1 MAVLTPSPKMQ
12 FESAAGVPLSG
23 GKVYTYT
30 AGTTT
35 PQATYTDSTGSTP
48 NPNPIILNSRGEAS
62 IWLGAANYKFKLTD
76 ANDVEIW
83 TVDYIS
89 APTTALSPVLS
100 GNVTIDSDT
109 PGPALKI
116 TQTGTGEVLRV
127 QDSTDPDATP
137 FVIDN
142 AGNLTCSG
150 SVSFLPTG
158 IICMWSGTIA
168 TIPSG
173 WLLCDGT
180 NGTPD
185 LRDRFIIGARQ
196 DSGGFAQ
203 TNITGSLT
211 QTGGSKDAIVVSHT
225 HTATVTDTGH
235 THTYAALNTTGN
247 HPTGTGSTE
256 ARGSVTTNTSDSNTT
271 GITVANST
279 AGSSGT
285 NANLVPYYALA
296 FIMRA

>member
-1 MAVLTPSPKMQ
+1 MAVLTPPPKMQ

-23 GKVYTYT
+23 GKLYTYT

-35 PQATYTDSTGSTP
+35 PLATFTDVTGATP
-48 NPNPIILNSRGEAS
+48 NPNPVILNSRGEAS
-62 IWLGAANYKFKLTD
+62 IWLGSANYKFKLTD

-89 APTTALSPVLS
+89 APTSAISPVLS
-100 GNVTIDSDT
+100 GNVSIDSDT

-127 QDSTDPDATP
+127 QDSTDPDSTP

-150 SVSFLPTG
+150 SVSFLPRGVIT
-158 IICMWSGTIA
+158 MWYGSIA
-168 TIPSG
+168 SIPSG

-185 LRDRFIIGARQ
+185 LRNRFVVGA
-196 DSGGFAQ
+196 
-203 TNITGSLT
+203 GST
-211 QTGGSKDAIVVSHT
+211 YAVATTGGSANAIVVSHT
-225 HTATVTDTGH
+225 HTATVTDPGH
-235 THTYAALNTTGN
+235 AHTYLTEPLSL
-247 HPTGTGSTE
+247 HPTGSGSSE
-256 ARGSVTTNTSDSNTT
+256 PRGIENVPILTSSSFT
-271 GITVANST
+271 GITVSNST
-279 AGSSGT
+279 TGSSGT
-285 NANLVPYYALA
+285 NANLPPYYALA
-296 FIMRA
+296 YIMRA

>member
-23 GKVYTYT
+23 GKLYTYT

-35 PQATYTDSTGSTP
+35 PLATFTDVTGATT
-48 NPNPIILNSRGEAS
+48 NPNPVILNSRGEAS
-62 IWLGAANYKFKLTD
+62 IWLGSANYKFKLTD

-89 APTTALSPVLS
+89 APTSAISPVLS
-100 GNVTIDSDT
+100 GNVSIDSDT

-127 QDSTDPDATP
+127 QDSTDPDSTP

-150 SVSFLPTG
+150 SVSFLPRGVIT
-158 IICMWSGTIA
+158 MWYGSIA
-168 TIPSG
+168 SIPSG

-185 LRDRFIIGARQ
+185 LRNRFVVGA
-196 DSGGFAQ
+196 
-203 TNITGSLT
+203 GST
-211 QTGGSKDAIVVSHT
+211 YAVATTGGSADAIVVSHT
-225 HTATVTDTGH
+225 HTMQSAGAHVHTYDQAVNAGPHPTGSGRFDVTATQSANTGSAGIH
-235 THTYAALNTTGN
+235 THTID
-247 HPTGTGSTE
+247 ST
-256 ARGSVTTNTSDSNTT
+256 
-271 GITVANST
+271 
-279 AGSSGT
+279 GSSGT
-285 NANLVPYYALA
+285 NANLPPYYALA
-296 FIMRA
+296 YIMRA